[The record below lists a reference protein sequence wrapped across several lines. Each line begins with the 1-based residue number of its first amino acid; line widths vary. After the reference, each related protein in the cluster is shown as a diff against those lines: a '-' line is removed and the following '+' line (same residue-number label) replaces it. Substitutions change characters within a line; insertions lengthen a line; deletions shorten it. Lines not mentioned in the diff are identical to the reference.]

1 MSADGIVA
9 LATSGLAFL
18 ASIIAV
24 IVSAYN
30 ARFARFA
37 SEKWWERKAEAYTRI
52 IGALSD
58 LVYYYGRVYD
68 AEIQGRDLPEERRH
82 EIGEHWKKGYLEV
95 RKATDIGAFMI
106 SREAEEALK
115 EYWKRPKG
123 TLPEDWFAGLE
134 TDYMSAEK
142 CLKKLVACAKKDL
155 RV

>member
-1 MSADGIVA
+1 MSADEIVA

-52 IGALSD
+52 SGALSD
-58 LVYYYGRVYD
+58 LVYYYGQTY
-68 AEIQGRDLPEERRH
+68 ETQFSNLSEERQR
-82 EIGEHWKKGYLEV
+82 EIDEHWRKGHLEV
-95 RKATDIGAFMI
+95 RKATDIGAFAI

-115 EYWKRPKG
+115 EYWKRPAENIH
-123 TLPEDWFAGLE
+123 PEDWSAHLE
-134 TDYMSAEK
+134 IDYMSAEK
-142 CLKKLVACAKKDL
+142 CLKKLVACARKDL